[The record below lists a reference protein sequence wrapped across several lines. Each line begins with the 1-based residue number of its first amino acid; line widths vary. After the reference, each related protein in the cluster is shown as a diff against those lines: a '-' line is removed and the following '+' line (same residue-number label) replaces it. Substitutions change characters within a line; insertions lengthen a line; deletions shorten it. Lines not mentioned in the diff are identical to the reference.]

1 MHMYQRPLYLEQLLQ
16 FRNSPVVKVI
26 TGMRRCG
33 KSALLELYRDALLN
47 SGVPPERIFSFNFE
61 SLANADLLDY
71 MALYKRVMAKAGETK
86 EKVYLLFDEIQEVD
100 GWQKAVN
107 AFRVDLNADITITG
121 SNARLLSGELA
132 TLIAGRYVEI
142 RVWPL
147 SFAEFLLFN
156 GLKIESCDLQKAF
169 DAFVRQG
176 GLPGLHQISGG
187 MEARMQY
194 LGDIFDAVLL
204 KDVVQ
209 RNNVRDVEL
218 LSRIIM
224 FLMDNI
230 GSLFSAKTVSD
241 FLKSQGRKLSTET
254 VYNYLSFLERA
265 FIIEKASRFDLK
277 GKKLLE
283 TQEKIFVCDT
293 GIRNAVV
300 GFRPDDIAGL
310 LENIVYLNLRQKG
323 YEVTIGK
330 LDALEVDFIAR
341 KREEQIYIQ
350 VCYLLTDENRARELA
365 PLQKIKDNYPKFLLT
380 MSPMAEGSID
390 GIIIKDFIKFLLA
403 FD

>member
-1 MHMYQRPLYLEQLLQ
+1 MHMYPRPLYLEQLLQ

-147 SFAEFLLFN
+147 SFAEFLLF
-156 GLKIESCDLQKAF
+156 
-169 DAFVRQG
+169 R
-176 GLPGLHQISGG
+176 GLP
-187 MEARMQY
+187 
-194 LGDIFDAVLL
+194 
-204 KDVVQ
+204 
-209 RNNVRDVEL
+209 
-218 LSRIIM
+218 
-224 FLMDNI
+224 
-230 GSLFSAKTVSD
+230 
-241 FLKSQGRKLSTET
+241 
-254 VYNYLSFLERA
+254 
-265 FIIEKASRFDLK
+265 
-277 GKKLLE
+277 
-283 TQEKIFVCDT
+283 
-293 GIRNAVV
+293 
-300 GFRPDDIAGL
+300 
-310 LENIVYLNLRQKG
+310 
-323 YEVTIGK
+323 
-330 LDALEVDFIAR
+330 
-341 KREEQIYIQ
+341 
-350 VCYLLTDENRARELA
+350 
-365 PLQKIKDNYPKFLLT
+365 
-380 MSPMAEGSID
+380 
-390 GIIIKDFIKFLLA
+390 
-403 FD
+403 

>member
-1 MHMYQRPLYLEQLLQ
+1 MHMYPRPLYLEQLLR
-16 FRNSPVVKVI
+16 FKDSPVVKVI

-71 MALYKRVMAKAGETK
+71 MALYKRVMANAGETK
-86 EKVYLLFDEIQEVD
+86 EKVYLLFDEIQEVE

-156 GLKIESCDLQKAF
+156 GLKTESCDLLKAF

-176 GLPGLHQISGG
+176 GLPGLHQIGGG

-230 GSLFSAKTVSD
+230 GSPFSAKTVSD

-254 VYNYLSFLERA
+254 VYNYLRFLERA
-265 FIIEKASRFDLK
+265 FIVEKAKRFDLK

-310 LENIVYLNLRQKG
+310 LENIVYLHLRQKG
-323 YEVTIGK
+323 YDVTIGK
-330 LDALEVDFIAR
+330 LDALEVDFVAR
-341 KREEQIYIQ
+341 KRDVQIYIQ
-350 VCYLLTDENRARELA
+350 VCYLLTDEYRARELA

-390 GIIIKDFIKFLLA
+390 GIMVKDFIKFLLD
-403 FD
+403 F

>member
-1 MHMYQRPLYLEQLLQ
+1 MTMALIYQP
-16 FRNSPVVKVI
+16 SK
-26 TGMRRCG
+26 
-33 KSALLELYRDALLN
+33 
-47 SGVPPERIFSFNFE
+47 RIFCGWFE
-61 SLANADLLDY
+61 
-71 MALYKRVMAKAGETK
+71 
-86 EKVYLLFDEIQEVD
+86 
-100 GWQKAVN
+100 
-107 AFRVDLNADITITG
+107 
-121 SNARLLSGELA
+121 
-132 TLIAGRYVEI
+132 
-142 RVWPL
+142 P
-147 SFAEFLLFN
+147 
-156 GLKIESCDLQKAF
+156 
-169 DAFVRQG
+169 
-176 GLPGLHQISGG
+176 
-187 MEARMQY
+187 
-194 LGDIFDAVLL
+194 
-204 KDVVQ
+204 
-209 RNNVRDVEL
+209 
-218 LSRIIM
+218 
-224 FLMDNI
+224 
-230 GSLFSAKTVSD
+230 
-241 FLKSQGRKLSTET
+241 LKSTTYSE
-254 VYNYLSFLERA
+254 YP
-265 FIIEKASRFDLK
+265 
-277 GKKLLE
+277 KLLE

>member
-1 MHMYQRPLYLEQLLQ
+1 MHMYPRPLYLEQLLR
-16 FRNSPVVKVI
+16 FKDSPVVKVI

-71 MALYKRVMAKAGETK
+71 MALYKRVMANAGETK
-86 EKVYLLFDEIQEVD
+86 EAVYLLFDEIQEVE

-107 AFRVDLNADITITG
+107 AFRVDLNADITITITG

-156 GLKIESCDLQKAF
+156 GLKTESCDLLKAF

-176 GLPGLHQISGG
+176 GLPGLHQIGGG

-230 GSLFSAKTVSD
+230 GSPFSAKTVSD
-241 FLKSQGRKLSTET
+241 FLKSRGES
-254 VYNYLSFLERA
+254 S
-265 FIIEKASRFDLK
+265 
-277 GKKLLE
+277 
-283 TQEKIFVCDT
+283 
-293 GIRNAVV
+293 
-300 GFRPDDIAGL
+300 
-310 LENIVYLNLRQKG
+310 
-323 YEVTIGK
+323 
-330 LDALEVDFIAR
+330 AR
-341 KREEQIYIQ
+341 KRYTTISAFSSAPSSLRRQNASTSRAKNFSKRRKRFLSAIPAFAMR
-350 VCYLLTDENRARELA
+350 LSASALTTL
-365 PLQKIKDNYPKFLLT
+365 PGSSKI
-380 MSPMAEGSID
+380 SSIS
-390 GIIIKDFIKFLLA
+390 I
-403 FD
+403 